1 MKYLS
6 GWSSL
11 LGTPK
16 LLIGN
21 FLSWANGF
29 GFTVMVIFIHMPKG
43 LLVCVYKSNKYLM
56 ITKFKITPKNVY
68 YFLKGP
74 FQLISSPVHT
84 FKVIKYLTIKFG
96 YFFLEKY
103 M

>member
-29 GFTVMVIFIHMPKG
+29 GFTVTVIFIHMPKG
-43 LLVCVYKSNKYLM
+43 LLVCVYKSNKYFM
-56 ITKFKITPKNVY
+56 ITKFKITPKKCRLLFKRTVSI
-68 YFLKGP
+68 KKE
-74 FQLISSPVHT
+74 SST
-84 FKVIKYLTIKFG
+84 YLQSYKRFD
-96 YFFLEKY
+96 Y
-103 M
+103 